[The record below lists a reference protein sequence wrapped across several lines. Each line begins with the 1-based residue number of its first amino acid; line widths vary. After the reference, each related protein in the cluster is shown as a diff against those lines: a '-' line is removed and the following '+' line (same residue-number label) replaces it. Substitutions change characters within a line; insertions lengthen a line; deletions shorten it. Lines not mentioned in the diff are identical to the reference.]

1 VRVNWNRGLAAAI
14 LAGASFACVTNA
26 ARAQDGQFLMPEQSA
41 AKAKELIRQAIDALG
56 GAAYLNVRDITCTGR
71 TATFEHSGELSDFL
85 QLNDSRQLPDK
96 ERLEYVRKGHNTI
109 AGYVLGVDGLE
120 FTHGGIVV
128 TVYNGSHGW
137 SYDRSGVNELPAD
150 YVDQFHEQL
159 RTNLGTLLRA
169 RVNEPDMVLRY
180 GGEDAVDLKAAD
192 WVELTDGQD
201 RTIRIA
207 IAQSSHL
214 PIREVVQTKDPKL
227 HTKAEEIDYFSNYH
241 VFGGIQTPLQTAQE
255 RNGIKTS
262 QTFFDKCEY
271 NTSPPA
277 AAFTKESL
285 DQRWAQVP
293 EKQRAQEKKE
303 AAHLKEKQQEDQDS
317 DDTTSKK

>member
-1 VRVNWNRGLAAAI
+1 MNWSGVLAAAI
-14 LAGASFACVTNA
+14 LAGASLACVTHA

-41 AKAKELIRQAIDALG
+41 AKAKELIHQAIDALG
-56 GAAYLNVRDITCTGR
+56 GAAYLNVRDVTCTGR
-71 TATFEHSGELSDFL
+71 AATFEHSGELSDFL
-85 QLNDSRQLPDK
+85 LLNDSRQLPDK
-96 ERLEYVRKGHNTI
+96 ERLEYVRKGHNSI
-109 AGYVLGVDGLE
+109 AGYVLGVEGLE
-120 FTHGGIVV
+120 FTHGGTIV
-128 TVYNGSHGW
+128 TIYNGSHGW

-150 YVDQFHEQL
+150 YIDQFHEQL

-169 RVNEPDMVLRY
+169 RANEPDMVLRY
-180 GGEDAVDLKAAD
+180 AGEDAVDLKAAD
-192 WVELTDGQD
+192 WIELTDGQD

-207 IAQSSHL
+207 FAQSSHL
-214 PIREVVQTKDPKL
+214 PIREIVQTKDPKL
-227 HTKAEEIDYFSNYH
+227 HTKAEEVDYFSNYH

-255 RNGIKTS
+255 RNGIKIS

-277 AAFTKESL
+277 SAFTKESL

-303 AAHLKEKQQEDQDS
+303 AAHLKEKQQDDQDS
-317 DDTTSKK
+317 DGASSKK